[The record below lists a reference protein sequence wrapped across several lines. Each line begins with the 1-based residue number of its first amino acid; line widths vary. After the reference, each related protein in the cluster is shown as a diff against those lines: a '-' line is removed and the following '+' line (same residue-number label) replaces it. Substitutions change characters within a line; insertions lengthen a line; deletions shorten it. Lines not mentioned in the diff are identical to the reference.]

1 MSTLMTGCPECGQP
15 MEQTDNRYTC
25 PGCGHKGEQV
35 EIPIEDAAEQLTMFD
50 VAPDFRLH
58 KKYRTGVFRT
68 RADLAESLRQEGRD
82 RIYHVLSFG
91 GGTQS
96 AHLME
101 QHLRGEIHY
110 DYIVFSDTGAEPQFI
125 HEQVEWWQQRQKAV
139 GNKTPFII
147 TRHSSMD
154 GGLEEML
161 MRWIL
166 TDYQRFQMPVYCSSL
181 NPATGE
187 IKPAGMMPR
196 QCTVDFKIVPVK
208 QAVRRAVLTE
218 HGLRHN
224 QMMPANVGFIID
236 IGFSYDEIR
245 RINTDQSPQFQYIR
259 LAYPLVEENLTTAD
273 SIRFLERNKFPT
285 RRSRCYLCPF
295 NCDGDRDIGMD
306 WDEIIE
312 AEPLSFLK
320 ACWFDNELRRVQR
333 TGSKIMHSIPYLHY
347 SRQPLMDVYAEQC
360 AKLTALHVKEL
371 AMWVEEWEKRIKQ
384 KWTKEI
390 GA

>member
-1 MSTLMTGCPECGQP
+1 MNTKDPVQVITRQKKNQMS
-15 MEQTDNRYTC
+15 D
-25 PGCGHKGEQV
+25 QV
-35 EIPIEDAAEQLTMFD
+35 EQMTMFD
-50 VAPDFRLH
+50 EAPDFRLTSR
-58 KKYRTGVFRT
+58 YRSGVFRT
-68 RADLAESLRQEGRD
+68 RAELAEGLRQEGRD
-82 RIYHVLSFG
+82 EIYHVLSFG

-96 AHLME
+96 SHLLE
-101 QHLRGEIHY
+101 QHFRGEIHY
-110 DYIVFSDTGAEPQFI
+110 DYIVFSDTGAEPEFI
-125 HEQVEWWQQRQKAV
+125 HEQVKWWQRRQQEI

-147 TRHSSMD
+147 TRHSNMS

-181 NPATGE
+181 DRKTGE

-196 QCTVDFKIVPVK
+196 QCTVDFKIIPVK
-208 QAVRRAVLTE
+208 QAVRRAVLQK
-218 HGLRHN
+218 HGLKSN
-224 QMMPANVGFIID
+224 QKMPANVGFIID

-273 SIRFLERNKFPT
+273 SIHFLEVNQFPT

-320 ACWFDNELRRVQR
+320 ACWFDAELRRVQLGG
-333 TGSKIMHSIPYLHY
+333 TKIMNSIPYLHY
-347 SRQPLMDVYAEQC
+347 SRRPLAEVYSIEYERLKDTYAS
-360 AKLTALHVKEL
+360 KLKE
-371 AMWVEEWEKRIKQ
+371 WVNKWQEVIEE
-384 KWTKEI
+384 KWMKEI
-390 GA
+390 AA

>member
-1 MSTLMTGCPECGQP
+1 MITIDPIQQKTGQEKNLVADKVEQMS
-15 MEQTDNRYTC
+15 
-25 PGCGHKGEQV
+25 
-35 EIPIEDAAEQLTMFD
+35 MFD
-50 VAPDFRLH
+50 ISPDFRLH
-58 KKYRTGVFRT
+58 SKYRDGVFRT
-68 RADLAESLRQEGRD
+68 RAELANSLREEGRD
-82 RIYHVLSFG
+82 EIYHVLSFG

-110 DYIVFSDTGAEPQFI
+110 DYIAFSNTGAEPEFI
-125 HEQVEWWQQRQKAV
+125 HEQVKWWQRRQQEV

-147 TRHSSMD
+147 TRHSSMS

-181 NPATGE
+181 DRTTGE
-187 IKPAGMMPR
+187 VKPAGMMPR
-196 QCTVDFKIVPVK
+196 QCTVDFKIIPVK
-208 QAVRRAVLTE
+208 QAVRRAVLQK
-218 HGLRHN
+218 HGLRAN
-224 QMMPANVGFIID
+224 QKMPKNIGFIID

-273 SIRFLERNKFPT
+273 SIRFLEVNQFPT

-312 AEPLSFLK
+312 IEPLSFLK
-320 ACWFDNELRRVQR
+320 ACWFDAELRRVQLSG
-333 TGSKIMHSIPYLHY
+333 TKIMHSIPYLHY
-347 SRQPLMDVYAEQC
+347 SRRPLAEVYAADYERLKDLYLF
-360 AKLTALHVKEL
+360 KLKD
-371 AMWVEEWEKRIKQ
+371 WVIKWHLKIQ
-384 KWTKEI
+384 DKWMKEI
-390 GA
+390 AA